1 MSSESANLIELYN
14 KYEIN
19 LIKNKNLNDDDYRET
34 QSVNNKVNKKVSQQ
48 LKRHDTMSVHDKNK
62 HDKDD
67 ENQ

>member
-48 LKRHDTMSVHDKNK
+48 LKRHDTMSVHKQNK